1 MAGLRG
7 AVPAEVIVS
16 PLAAVS
22 GRQPAGGID
31 DLVGV
36 TLGAFVIAGFDGAGD
51 IVYLETA
58 ASGQVTE
65 TPSVIAE
72 ITLTYDT
79 LRSEALPRTA
89 SRELIMKVAEQ
100 KWT

>member
-1 MAGLRG
+1 
-7 AVPAEVIVS
+7 
-16 PLAAVS
+16 
-22 GRQPAGGID
+22 
-31 DLVGV
+31 
-36 TLGAFVIAGFDGAGD
+36 VIASFDGAGD

-89 SRELIMKVAEQ
+89 SRELIMKVLIKMDLTDAEWR
-100 KWT
+100 KSRYSGSNGGNCVEVAGNLPGVVAVRDSKARRA